1 MYIVYLKY
9 KRFKRDMWFMYFF
22 FFLIVILIN
31 GNVFLN
37 DVFLISLVC
46 FFSEMGE
53 IVKNIFFNFG
63 LF

>member
-1 MYIVYLKY
+1 MYSVYLKY
-9 KRFKRDMWFMYFF
+9 KRFKRDIWFMNFF

-31 GNVFLN
+31 GN
-37 DVFLISLVC
+37 VFLISLVC